1 MEAPRM
7 RVLFDRPYIFVDRR
21 EAGQLLADML
31 QEYTFRRPVVV
42 GIPRGGLVVAAEIA
56 RRLNAELDFIMPKKL
71 GAPGNPELAIG
82 AITERGHMVL
92 NEEAILYLGVP
103 ESYIQEEARRKLEEI
118 VARTHHYRQVL
129 PHVPFEGRSVI
140 LVDDGVATG
149 STMRAAVQAAR
160 AENPAEVVLA
170 LPVAPR
176 DTFESLA
183 HLADLTVAVTAPE
196 DFWGGVGAY
205 YQDFRQVS
213 DAEVLAILEAFQQGQ
228 KGEEEAE

>member
-1 MEAPRM
+1 MPTPRA
-7 RVLFDRPYIFVDRR
+7 RVLFDHPYVFANRQ

-31 QEYTFRRPVVV
+31 EEFTFQQPVVV

-56 RRLNAELDFIMPKKL
+56 RRLNADLDFIMPKKL

-82 AITERGHMVL
+82 AITERGHIVL
-92 NEEAILYLGVP
+92 NEEAILYLGVS
-103 ESYIQEEARRKLEEI
+103 ESYIHEEARRKLEEI
-118 VARTHHYRQVL
+118 VARTRHYRQVL
-129 PHVPFEGRSVI
+129 PHVPFQGRSVI

-160 AENPAEVVLA
+160 AESPAEVVLA

-183 HLADLTVAVTAPE
+183 LLADLTVAVTAPE

-205 YQDFRQVS
+205 YRDFHQVS
-213 DAEVLAILEAFQQGQ
+213 DAEVLAILEAFRRDR
-228 KGEEEAE
+228 GEEEEGK